1 MSINFITFGGGN
13 SNYLEAGS
21 RLCNQATK
29 INLFNKI
36 TFFTDT
42 FLQNDIEFWERH
54 SNFVIKN
61 KKGYG
66 YWLWKPYLIKK
77 TIETLNDGDILLYLD
92 SGCEINSNKRNE
104 MINYFGMVKTNYII
118 TSFTFTEKNWNKM
131 DLILHLNAN
140 SSEFIE
146 TPQRQAG
153 AQLLYVCDKTRR
165 LVNEWYETAC
175 NYHLIDDS
183 PSIAKNCDGF
193 REHRHDQSIFSLL
206 TKKYNIKNTLNIE
219 SIVEV
224 IRNRSGHSKYN

>member
-42 FLQNDIEFWERH
+42 FLQNDTEFWERH

-206 TKKYNIKNTLNIE
+206 TKKY
-219 SIVEV
+219 
-224 IRNRSGHSKYN
+224 

>member
-1 MSINFITFGGGN
+1 M
-13 SNYLEAGS
+13 EAGS

-42 FLQNDIEFWERH
+42 FLQNDTEFWERH

-224 IRNRSGHSKYN
+224 IRNRSGHAKYN

>member
-42 FLQNDIEFWERH
+42 FLQNDTEFWERH

-224 IRNRSGHSKYN
+224 IRNRSGHAKYN